1 MQEEIKQAE
10 SLISLYT
17 KDRLELYQRIHEC
30 DCKIKKFESF
40 IRFMNLIDKDMDL
53 DDAKHAR
60 MIIEKYSTF
69 KQHAVQEQA
78 QKITKK
84 LEQQPTTESSS
95 TSWFGWWST
104 PAPAPTPTSV
114 QEPPMEEFVILKEK
128 IKLPE
133 IPEEEMPK

>member
-10 SLISLYT
+10 SLISLYQ

-53 DDAKHAR
+53 DDAKNAR

-69 KQHAVQEQA
+69 KQQAVQEQA
-78 QKITKK
+78 QNIAKK
-84 LEQQPTTESSS
+84 LEQPTTESSGGS
-95 TSWFGWWST
+95 SWFGWWST
-104 PAPAPTPTSV
+104 PAPPTTPAV
-114 QEPPMEEFVILKEK
+114 QEPPMEEFVILKDK